1 MVDIQSYLCPPEVV
15 PLAEQQVAL
24 GVEGVA
30 DLAQPRVT
38 TAALEAV
45 LVPEQVQSL
54 QQLRVR
60 ARQHNGYCSKCLKN
74 MRFLMS

>member
-1 MVDIQSYLCPPEVV
+1 MVDTQSYLCPPEVV

-30 DLAQPRVT
+30 HLAQPRVT

-45 LVPEQVQSL
+45 LVPVQVQGL
-54 QQLRVR
+54 PTE
-60 ARQHNGYCSKCLKN
+60 KI
-74 MRFLMS
+74 